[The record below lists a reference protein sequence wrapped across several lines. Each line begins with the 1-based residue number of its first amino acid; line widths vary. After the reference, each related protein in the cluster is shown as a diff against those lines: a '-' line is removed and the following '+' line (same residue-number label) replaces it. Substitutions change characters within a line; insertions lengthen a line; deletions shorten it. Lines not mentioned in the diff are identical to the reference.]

1 MLHTA
6 PGVTLVSLFSPEH
19 GIRGQLDVEDIA
31 SSKDERTGLTVHSLY
46 GATRRPTSE
55 MLQGIDTRVID
66 LQDVGV
72 RFYAYLATMG
82 YVLEEGAKHKIKV
95 VVLDRPNPIDGW
107 RVEGPLATD
116 TLLSFIAYMPMP
128 IRHGVTTGELAQLF
142 IAERKIGADLIVV

>member
-1 MLHTA
+1 M
-6 PGVTLVSLFSPEH
+6 
-19 GIRGQLDVEDIA
+19 
-31 SSKDERTGLTVHSLY
+31 
-46 GATRRPTSE
+46 
-55 MLQGIDTRVID
+55 
-66 LQDVGV
+66 
-72 RFYAYLATMG
+72 
-82 YVLEEGAKHKIKV
+82 